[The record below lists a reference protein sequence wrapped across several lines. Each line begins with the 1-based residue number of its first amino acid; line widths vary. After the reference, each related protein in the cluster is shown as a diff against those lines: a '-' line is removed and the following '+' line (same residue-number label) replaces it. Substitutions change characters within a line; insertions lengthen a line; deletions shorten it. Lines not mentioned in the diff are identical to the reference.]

1 VQLRKDLPPARAQ
14 GLIVRYVAMVA
25 SALLVVLVY
34 RRILHVN
41 QTTVALT
48 FLVMVQI
55 AAFYLGLVPSVCFS
69 IFCTLL
75 DNYFFLP
82 PIGSLTIND
91 PQNWVALLAFLAS
104 AIFISKISENER
116 RQAKLS
122 EDRRSE
128 MERLYQFSNQ
138 LLMEENLHDVAS
150 HAPRIVASIFAL
162 DAVTLYLRESDSS
175 YSSDPRHSFVSLE
188 ELRAAARLHE
198 GPRPR
203 KDGVCLVP
211 LVLGMRASGSIA
223 MTQAAYSEGLYDA
236 IGGLL
241 AIALERAAALD
252 RFSRVEAAR
261 EGERLRTALLDSV
274 THELRT
280 PLTAIRAAAT
290 SLSSQP
296 SLAEDHRRELFLIL
310 DEESARLDRL
320 IGQAVEMAQLDSDG
334 IEVRLKPE
342 RLQAVIEQALE
353 DCRTLLRGRPVTVDL
368 PPAIP
373 LILLDRELI
382 RRVLRHLLENAARY
396 SPAGSPVR
404 ISAALEPDRL
414 LVSITDQ
421 GQGIDEA
428 EQAYIFDKF
437 YRGSRQRLLH
447 GTGMGLAIAKAI
459 LRAHDGGIEVVS
471 RRDQGATFTFWVRST
486 FVETINMDE
495 DEAPDSRPR
504 Q

>member
-1 VQLRKDLPPARAQ
+1 MTAA
-14 GLIVRYVAMVA
+14 
-25 SALLVVLVY
+25 ALLVVLVY

-55 AAFYLGLVPSVCFS
+55 AAFRFGLAYSVGFS
-69 IFCTLL
+69 ILCTLL
-75 DNYFFLP
+75 YNYFFLP
-82 PIGSLTIND
+82 PVGSFTIAD
-91 PQNWVALLAFLAS
+91 PQNWIALLAFLAS

-128 MERLYQFSNQ
+128 MERLYEFSNQ

-150 HAPRIVASIFAL
+150 HAPRIVASIFAF
-162 DAVTLYLRESDSS
+162 DAVTLYLSEGDAA
-175 YSSDPRHSFVSLE
+175 YSSDPRRSFVSLE
-188 ELRAAARLHE
+188 DLRAAARLHD
-198 GPRPR
+198 GPRHR
-203 KDGVCLVP
+203 RDGVCIVP

-223 MTQAAYSEGLYDA
+223 MTDAGYSEGLYDA

-261 EGERLRTALLDSV
+261 EGERLRSALLDSV

-296 SLAEDHRRELFLIL
+296 SLAESQRRELFLIL

-320 IGQAVEMAQLDSDG
+320 IGQAVEMAQLDTDG
-334 IEVRLKPE
+334 IEVRPKPE
-342 RLQAVIEQALE
+342 RLEEIIDLALE
-353 DCRTLLRGRPVTVDL
+353 DCHPLLRGRPVAVGL
-368 PPAIP
+368 PPAMP
-373 LILLDRELI
+373 LVLLDRELI

-404 ISAALEPDRL
+404 IGAALEPNRL
-414 LVSITDQ
+414 LVSVTDQ

-459 LRAHDGGIEVVS
+459 LRAHGGGIEVVS

-486 FVETINMDE
+486 FVENLNRNAP
-495 DEAPDSRPR
+495 EAPDFRAR